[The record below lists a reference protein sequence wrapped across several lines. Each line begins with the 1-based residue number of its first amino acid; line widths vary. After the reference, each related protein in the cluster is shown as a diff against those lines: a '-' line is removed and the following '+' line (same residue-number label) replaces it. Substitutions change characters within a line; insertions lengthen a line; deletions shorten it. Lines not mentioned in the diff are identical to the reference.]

1 MESLIKEACKM
12 EIQNPREFFE
22 KVLPEKFDPEK
33 AEGIDIVLQ
42 LNISGDDGGNWYAII
57 KDKQLDIK
65 EGVHPDPKV
74 AIDIKSKDWVKL
86 INGKM
91 TGERAFLAGK
101 LKVTGEVTDALALKQ
116 LGFL

>member
-1 MESLIKEACKM
+1 MQIE
-12 EIQNPREFFE
+12 NPREFFE
-22 KVLPEKFDPEK
+22 KVLPEKFDPDK
-33 AEGIDIVLQ
+33 AEGIDMVMQ
-42 LNISGDDGGNWYAII
+42 VNITGDDGGNWYVTIRDRQI
-57 KDKQLDIK
+57 DIQ
-65 EGVHPDPKV
+65 EGTHENPKV

-101 LKVTGEVTDALALKQ
+101 LKVTGEVQDALALKQ

>member
-1 MESLIKEACKM
+1 M

-33 AEGIDIVLQ
+33 AEGIDMVLQ
-42 LNISGDDGGNWYAII
+42 LNISGEGGGNWYAVI
-57 KDKQLDIK
+57 KDRKIDIQ
-65 EGVHPDPKV
+65 EGVHDSPKV
-74 AIDIKSKDWVKL
+74 AIDIKAKDWVKM
-86 INGKM
+86 INGKL

-101 LKVTGEVTDALALKQ
+101 LKVTGEVQDALALKQ